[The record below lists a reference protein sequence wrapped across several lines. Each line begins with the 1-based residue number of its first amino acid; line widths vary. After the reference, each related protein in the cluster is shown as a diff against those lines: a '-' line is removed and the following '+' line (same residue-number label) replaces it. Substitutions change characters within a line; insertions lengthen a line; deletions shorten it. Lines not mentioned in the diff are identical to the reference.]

1 MIASLTGILKSKT
14 PTEVLIDVNGVGY
27 SVSIPVSTYEK
38 LGQVNSVALLLT
50 YLHVRDDGMQ
60 LYGFA
65 TEEERSLFKLLI
77 SISGIGPKI
86 AQAILSGTSVAE
98 LKHHIL
104 NNNIGA
110 LTTIPNVGRK
120 TAERLVLE
128 LKDKITKIES
138 IKTTAQPISG
148 EKENVRA
155 EALMAL
161 ASLGFNRAA
170 AEKAIRVALS
180 ETDGVDLSVEELI
193 KRALRHSSSK

>member
-14 PTEVLIDVNGVGY
+14 PTEILIDVNGVGY
-27 SVSIPVSTYEK
+27 SVSIPVSTYGK
-38 LGQVNSVALLLT
+38 LGQVNSIAVVLT

-98 LKHHIL
+98 LKNHIL
-104 NNNIGA
+104 NNNISA

-128 LKDKITKIES
+128 LKDKITKIEPS
-138 IKTTAQPISG
+138 KTTAQPTSG
-148 EKENVRA
+148 EKENARV

-161 ASLGFNRAA
+161 TSLGFNRAA

-193 KRALRHSSSK
+193 KRALRHSSSR